1 MYGSDLTR
9 SWTSFSESFPSEIN
23 NIGSVFSSA
32 PTSSS
37 SGGGGGG
44 SSGGG
49 SGGGGGGSW

>member
-32 PTSSS
+32 PSSSS